1 MEDTKGK
8 QRRLVALNNVAYEAL
23 LWLRRIADAN
33 SPETPYVFTHTRPR
47 SFGTRIK
54 SVRKVWETAVLRAG
68 IEWCTS
74 HCLRHTGIT
83 EAVHA
88 KDADVVD
95 VSRLVGHKNLKTTM
109 GYIHVADDRL
119 HNAVSKLPKIATF

>member
-1 MEDTKGK
+1 M
-8 QRRLVALNNVAYEAL
+8 
-23 LWLRRIADAN
+23 
-33 SPETPYVFTHTRPR
+33 
-47 SFGTRIK
+47 
-54 SVRKVWETAVLRAG
+54 LRAG
-68 IEWCTS
+68 IKWCTP

-109 GYIHVADDRL
+109 GYVHTADRRL
-119 HNAVSKLPKIATF
+119 HEAVEKLPAIGTI